1 MKIRTRLVLWYF
13 FATLILLLIFSIG
26 TYLGMKQLLLNS
38 LDNELDQMRDDISSS
53 FNSETNSFDILSSPF
68 FVQTELS
75 NYYLILYNNENQQIF
90 ESKAVSLTDI
100 ELPISKADT
109 NYSTTAKFRTA
120 LNAKDSS
127 ARYAKYRIVGS
138 KLYSEGS
145 LIGYVVIGQSFEKLY
160 ESMDKLLSVLLF
172 SIGIA
177 TLIILLLSYFLTER
191 SLKPI
196 DSLIS
201 QAKRISRENLND
213 RLDVENPED
222 EIGRLTN
229 VLNGLLKRLQDAF
242 EKEQEFMADAAHELK
257 TPLTVLRTHWE
268 DELSNKLLPDNVK
281 EKLVKDI
288 ETITRLSKLINNLL
302 LLSNSEYATLRA
314 DFENL
319 DLAGLLKE
327 VVSNTSVLAELKNQ
341 TINLVELTTVFV
353 EGDKAK
359 LYQLFFNLIDNAIN
373 YTPEKGNINIS
384 VKKESPFALV
394 QITDN
399 GIGIPEK
406 DLPNIFRRFYR
417 VHKDRSK
424 KLGGNGLGLA
434 IVKLITDIHSG
445 EVIVESQVGK
455 GSSFLIKLPIA
466 V

>member
-1 MKIRTRLVLWYF
+1 
-13 FATLILLLIFSIG
+13 
-26 TYLGMKQLLLNS
+26 
-38 LDNELDQMRDDISSS
+38 
-53 FNSETNSFDILSSPF
+53 
-68 FVQTELS
+68 
-75 NYYLILYNNENQQIF
+75 
-90 ESKAVSLTDI
+90 
-100 ELPISKADT
+100 
-109 NYSTTAKFRTA
+109 
-120 LNAKDSS
+120 
-127 ARYAKYRIVGS
+127 
-138 KLYSEGS
+138 
-145 LIGYVVIGQSFEKLY
+145 
-160 ESMDKLLSVLLF
+160 
-172 SIGIA
+172 
-177 TLIILLLSYFLTER
+177 
-191 SLKPI
+191 
-196 DSLIS
+196 
-201 QAKRISRENLND
+201 
-213 RLDVENPED
+213 
-222 EIGRLTN
+222 
-229 VLNGLLKRLQDAF
+229 
-242 EKEQEFMADAAHELK
+242 
-257 TPLTVLRTHWE
+257 
-268 DELSNKLLPDNVK
+268 
-281 EKLVKDI
+281 
-288 ETITRLSKLINNLL
+288 
-302 LLSNSEYATLRA
+302 LSNSEYATLRA